1 MVQMDSTAVDMVNQ
15 TARGTDNN
23 LHIVAQ
29 RTDLAFN
36 RLGRRKQAVHARGGY
51 GRFCLLLPQPE

>member
-15 TARGTDNN
+15 TARSTDNN

-36 RLGRRKQAVHARGGY
+36 RLAAVNRQRTHAAGTAD
-51 GRFCLLLPQPE
+51 FATSSAT